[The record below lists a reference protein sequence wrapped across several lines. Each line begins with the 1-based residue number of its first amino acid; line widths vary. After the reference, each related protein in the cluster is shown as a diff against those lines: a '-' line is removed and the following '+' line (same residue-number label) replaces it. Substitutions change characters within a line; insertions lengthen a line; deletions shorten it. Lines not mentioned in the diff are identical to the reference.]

1 MTEQENT
8 RFYIENEYESGPSIG
23 SPVIKDRNNN
33 NEIVCEDVYD
43 TLELLNE
50 LANDEPVPE
59 KGIFTFSPE
68 LLIRAKDMRLV
79 ELTSKNF
86 ELIQKERELKNAE
99 NQLYLNT
106 DFKELKLTNDK
117 MRNAYVSNA
126 VSDLRFEIDQLK
138 YEVKQQED
146 ALTIINDLIKLRLL
160 EVKD

>member
-1 MTEQENT
+1 MKEQKNT

-33 NEIVCEDVYD
+33 NETVCEDVYD
-43 TLELLNE
+43 TLNLLNE
-50 LANDEPVPE
+50 LAEDKTNKKPMFE
-59 KGIFTFSPE
+59 FSPE